1 MAYVTAARA
10 GAAWGCAEGMFCPH
24 SPAHLP
30 FCLYRVRPGCAYEQ
44 FPPFT
49 APAFHPTFP
58 SPLFPAPRFPPSA
71 FPLLI
76 FPLPFPP
83 IPSPISSLTT
93 RSGFPPSPVRRSLRF
108 TDSPPPRSP
117 RNNNSATV
125 ATGAAAT
132 DAAGGEGAGAA
143 RAGGGGGGAV
153 EGAGLGQAEVR
164 ANSGNLP
171 AENAASGGGA
181 SFGNEE
187 EGGYGGEG
195 GEGGEDDYY
204 DEDEEEEEDEGE
216 EGGQGGGR
224 GGGGGRAGG
233 EGGAGGAGGGGG
245 VRRRGGSTA
254 EREHKRLRRLL
265 RNRLSVQ
272 QVRERCQLSVTLSI
286 ICDIPWSIPCSL
298 YRLLRNRVSAQQAR
312 ERRKQYLS
320 ELEGRVSQL
329 DQRNAELKETLS
341 TLQRENF
348 MLRQVWGRSGT
359 TGC

>member
-1 MAYVTAARA
+1 MKMADVTTAQAADQDA
-10 GAAWGCAEGMFCPH
+10 DAQ
-24 SPAHLP
+24 
-30 FCLYRVRPGCAYEQ
+30 V
-44 FPPFT
+44 
-49 APAFHPTFP
+49 
-58 SPLFPAPRFPPSA
+58 PRF
-71 FPLLI
+71 
-76 FPLPFPP
+76 
-83 IPSPISSLTT
+83 
-93 RSGFPPSPVRRSLRF
+93 R
-108 TDSPPPRSP
+108 

-265 RNRLSVQ
+265 RNR
-272 QVRERCQLSVTLSI
+272 
-286 ICDIPWSIPCSL
+286 
-298 YRLLRNRVSAQQAR
+298 VSAQQAR

-348 MLRQVWGRSGT
+348 MLRQVARNTAQAADASQNH
-359 TGC
+359 